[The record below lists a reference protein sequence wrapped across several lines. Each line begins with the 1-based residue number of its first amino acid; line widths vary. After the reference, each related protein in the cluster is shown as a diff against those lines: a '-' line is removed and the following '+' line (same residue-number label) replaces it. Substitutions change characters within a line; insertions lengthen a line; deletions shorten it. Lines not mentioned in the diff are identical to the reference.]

1 MNRGVTKQIKQQ
13 EIAWALGSAAVAV
26 TLTLALLGLGILYQ
40 QGWDLDPGGFAAP
53 QVEPFRP
60 VSPQAPLAGSQPIDP
75 PIDRVD
81 LEWGQRWIL
90 IFSTVFVA
98 EMGDKTQLA
107 TLLMSAQSP
116 SPWGIFLGSAGALV
130 VASLLSVLLGEGLAQ
145 VIPRDLLQLIAGI
158 SFVGIGLY
166 VLWDAQQESTEP

>member
-1 MNRGVTKQIKQQ
+1 M
-13 EIAWALGSAAVAV
+13 AVI
-26 TLTLALLGLGILYQ
+26 LTLGVLGLGILYQ
-40 QGWDLDPGGFAAP
+40 QDLMLDLGVVTMADP
-53 QVEPFRP
+53 QIEPIRP
-60 VSPQAPLAGSQPIDP
+60 VSPQVSLTGSQP
-75 PIDRVD
+75 VD
-81 LEWGQRWIL
+81 QPLDLGWGQRWIL

-166 VLWDAQQESTEP
+166 VVWDAQQEPTETP

>member
-1 MNRGVTKQIKQQ
+1 MTKQTQQ
-13 EIAWALGSAAVAV
+13 KELAWALGTAGVAV
-26 TLTLALLGLGILYQ
+26 ILTLALLGLGMLYQ
-40 QGWDLDPGGFAAP
+40 RGWDLNPVVFVDSLA
-53 QVEPFRP
+53 EPISP
-60 VSPQAPLAGSQPIDP
+60 ISPQPALAGSQPVDR
-75 PIDRVD
+75 PIELVD

-116 SPWGIFLGSAGALV
+116 SPWGIFFGSAGALV

-166 VLWDAQQESTEP
+166 VLWDAQQESIEP

>member
-1 MNRGVTKQIKQQ
+1 M
-13 EIAWALGSAAVAV
+13 AVI
-26 TLTLALLGLGILYQ
+26 LTLGLLGLGILYQ
-40 QGWDLDPGGFAAP
+40 QDLMLDLGVVTMADP
-53 QVEPFRP
+53 QIEPIRP
-60 VSPQAPLAGSQPIDP
+60 VSPQVSLTGSPPVDQPID
-75 PIDRVD
+75 
-81 LEWGQRWIL
+81 LGWGQRWIL

-145 VIPRDLLQLIAGI
+145 VIPGDLLQLIAGI

-166 VLWDAQQESTEP
+166 VVWDAQQEPTETP